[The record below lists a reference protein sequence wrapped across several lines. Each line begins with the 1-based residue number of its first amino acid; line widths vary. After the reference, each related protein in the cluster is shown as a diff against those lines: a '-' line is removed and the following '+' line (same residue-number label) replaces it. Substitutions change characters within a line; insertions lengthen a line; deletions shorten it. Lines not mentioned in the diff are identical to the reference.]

1 MTKSAFYF
9 VFFQRSVLYFLNM
22 TILGGGYIGFYSF
35 HDDSREL

>member
-1 MTKSAFYF
+1 
-9 VFFQRSVLYFLNM
+9 LYFLNM